1 MNNIESIGPLLSQ
14 LIEEVKLELIDK
26 QNTLGPQLSN
36 EVERIKQS
44 LLISSAVIVVPS
56 RYFQTAE

>member
-14 LIEEVKLELIDK
+14 LIEEAKLELIDK
-26 QNTLGPQLSN
+26 QNTLGPQLSY
-36 EVERIKQS
+36 EVEQLKQS
-44 LLISSAVIVVPS
+44 LLIGSAVIVVSS